1 VAVEDAWLDEARIR
15 DILAV
20 LSNDD
25 AAQPASDFKQNVA
38 RRGEITAA
46 YAPIGKRHQAN
57 RVHSLMVKLWMCA
70 F

>member
-1 VAVEDAWLDEARIR
+1 VALEDAWLDEARIR

-25 AAQPASDFKQNVA
+25 AAQPASAVKQNVA
-38 RRGEITAA
+38 RRGEITAT

-57 RVHSLMVKLWMCA
+57 RVHSLMVKQWMCA